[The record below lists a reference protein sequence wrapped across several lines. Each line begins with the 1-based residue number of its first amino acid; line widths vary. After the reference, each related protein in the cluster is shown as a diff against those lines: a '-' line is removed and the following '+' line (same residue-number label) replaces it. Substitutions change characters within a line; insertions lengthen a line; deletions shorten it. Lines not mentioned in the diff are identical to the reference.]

1 MFSKRFAIP
10 LFNLPLEPWP
20 HPTVDAPPR
29 WSVKAD
35 ALTSLP
41 LPPFELGLERGRSE
55 QDKAKR
61 VNAGRFFEKT
71 RRTSPSLS
79 GSPL

>member
-1 MFSKRFAIP
+1 MFSKPFAIP

-29 WSVKAD
+29 RSVKAD
-35 ALTSLP
+35 ALTSVLLP
-41 LPPFELGLERGRSE
+41 QFELGLERGRSE

-61 VNAGRFFEKT
+61 VNAGRFFSKKHAAH
-71 RRTSPSLS
+71 P
-79 GSPL
+79 